1 MWEVLLSFT
10 SKISSD
16 LKNHSLAPALLMT
29 RKTGGVRSL
38 PRYRQEN
45 SSSAP
50 SLPCMRSLNQDDK
63 ANSDRLGLVP
73 GLIPGLPQPLPP
85 PPQNGR
91 PRCGQQ
97 TDLDSVLGIWE
108 MDTSWEASS
117 VVEKRR
123 SWIDLGGTGNR
134 DIGTTG
140 HLHSFPGFSVL
151 SFILI

>member
-1 MWEVLLSFT
+1 MSEG
-10 SKISSD
+10 
-16 LKNHSLAPALLMT
+16 SLGIGKRTAPS
-29 RKTGGVRSL
+29 VPSL
-38 PRYRQEN
+38 PR
-45 SSSAP
+45 
-50 SLPCMRSLNQDDK
+50 MRSLNQDDR
-63 ANSDRLGLVP
+63 ANSDMLGLVP
-73 GLIPGLPQPLPP
+73 GLIPGFLQPLPPP

-97 TDLDSVLGIWE
+97 TELASVLGIWE
-108 MDTSWEASS
+108 MDTSWEAPS